1 MDDKDLIKITDSLT
15 EKLGEEQSA
24 LIADDIGLLITA
36 NADIQKSI
44 QSKDEEIKQ
53 LRSDKEKLV
62 SANSNLLRQIPMG
75 FEAPKPAPK
84 QPEAEE
90 SSLSHFSFRDA
101 FDENGNFKK

>member
-84 QPEAEE
+84 VEAEE
-90 SSLSHFSFRDA
+90 TSLSHFSFRDA

>member
-1 MDDKDLIKITDSLT
+1 MDDKELIKITDSLT

-44 QSKDEEIKQ
+44 QSKDEEIAK
-53 LRSDKEKLV
+53 LKSDKEKLV

-84 QPEAEE
+84 PEPEE
-90 SSLSHFSFRDA
+90 TSLSHFSFRDA

>member
-1 MDDKDLIKITDSLT
+1 MDDKELIKITDSLT

-44 QSKDEEIKQ
+44 QSKDEEIAK
-53 LRSDKEKLV
+53 LKSDKEKLV

-75 FEAPKPAPK
+75 FEAPKPTPK
-84 QPEAEE
+84 PAERE
-90 SSLSHFSFRDA
+90 ETSSGFSFRDA
-101 FDENGNFKK
+101 FDEYGNFKK

>member
-1 MDDKDLIKITDSLT
+1 MDDKELIKITDSLT

-84 QPEAEE
+84 PEAEE
-90 SSLSHFSFRDA
+90 TSLSHFSFRDA

>member
-84 QPEAEE
+84 PEAED

>member
-84 QPEAEE
+84 AEAEE